1 MTISRFIFLCSTTPP
16 PVAMS
21 YPRLEI
27 PMKLMQPPSV
37 FIFLTTYEVNFMGF
51 SLCHSVLGETAL
63 NHIFST

>member
-16 PVAMS
+16 PVAIS

-27 PMKLMQPPSV
+27 PMKLMYPPSV
-37 FIFLTTYEVNFMGF
+37 FILIITCEVNFLGL